1 MKVSANIG
9 FGFMGKVIVQKTE
22 NSKSGSSKRRLSIA
36 AFLGAGGGVAAIC
49 GGGLW
54 WRRNAVQEHDQAF
67 LLQDSRKT
75 YKVQDSEYCKYLASD
90 EVKTVSA
97 IRDD

>member
-1 MKVSANIG
+1 MVSADIG
-9 FGFMGKVIVQKTE
+9 FGFMGKAIVQKTE

-36 AFLGAGGGVAAIC
+36 ASLVLGVAAIC

-54 WRRNAVQEHDQAF
+54 WRRNAVREHDQAF

-75 YKVQDSEYCKYLASD
+75 YKVQDSEYRKYLASD

-97 IRDD
+97 I

>member
-36 AFLGAGGGVAAIC
+36 AFLGAGGVAAIC